1 MAYPRQA
8 PLLSAVPT
16 ALMTVL
22 LTALLL
28 GGCATPRPAGQ
39 SYVTLLAS
47 PDGSV
52 GRVLITGRKGQQ
64 LLERVHFAAPLDG
77 SAAPAP
83 VDEDRLHR
91 DFAEAMAARPE
102 LPQTYVL
109 YFESGLTQP
118 RAESQALLPQILA
131 NAARRASADLSII
144 GHTDSVGRA
153 ERNQDLSLQRAQ
165 AVAEWLQRQGL
176 RADALSIES
185 QGQEQPQVPT
195 PNDRAEPLNRRV
207 EVIIR

>member
-1 MAYPRQA
+1 MAYPGPT
-8 PLLSAVPT
+8 PLLP
-16 ALMTVL
+16 VL

-28 GGCATPRPAGQ
+28 GGCAAPRPADH

-64 LLERVHFAAPLDG
+64 LLERAHFAAPLDG

-83 VDEDRLHR
+83 VDEDQLQR
-91 DFAEAMAARPE
+91 DFAEAMAAQPE

-118 RAESQALLPQILA
+118 RAESQPLLPQILA
-131 NAARRASADLSII
+131 NAARRASADISII
-144 GHTDSVGRA
+144 GHADTVGRA
-153 ERNQDLSLQRAQ
+153 ERNLDLSLQRAQ
-165 AVAEWLQRQGL
+165 AVAEWLRRQGL
-176 RADALSIES
+176 RADALTIES
-185 QGQEQPQVPT
+185 QGQEQPRVPT
-195 PNDRAEPLNRRV
+195 PDERAEPLNRRV